1 MLAYLRLTLIC
12 WLIYL
17 AITANV
23 EPSNLVVG
31 LFIGFAI
38 AVILRPMSQPLSLRR
53 LPAALFN
60 LAKYTVW
67 LAIDIIRNGIRVAR
81 IVLDPKLPIRPGII
95 AIQAGMKSELGIA
108 LSAHAITVTP
118 GEQVVEIGDDG
129 VMYTHCLDAVS
140 SAEGAEEAQRKRR
153 AMLTSIFE

>member
-17 AITANV
+17 AITANF
-23 EPSNLVVG
+23 ELSNLVVG
-31 LFIGFAI
+31 LLIGLAI
-38 AVILRPMSQPLSLRR
+38 ALILRPMSQALSLRR
-53 LPAALFN
+53 LPGALFN

-67 LAIDIIRNGIRVAR
+67 LGIDIIRNGIRVAR

-95 AIQAGMKSELGIA
+95 AIQAGMKSELGVA

-129 VMYTHCLDAVS
+129 VMYTHCLDAIA

-153 AMLTSIFE
+153 AMLESIFE

>member
-1 MLAYLRLTLIC
+1 MLVNLRLILIC

-17 AITANV
+17 AITANL
-23 EPSNLVVG
+23 EPANLVVG
-31 LFIGFAI
+31 LLVGVAI
-38 AVILRPMSQPLSLRR
+38 ALILRPVSQPLSPRR

-60 LAKYTVW
+60 LARYTVW
-67 LAIDIIRNGIRVAR
+67 LGIDIIRNGIRVAR

-95 AIQAGMKSELGIA
+95 AIQAGMKSELGVA

-118 GEQVVEIGDDG
+118 GEQVVEIGEDG
-129 VMYTHCLDAVS
+129 VMYTHCLDVVS

-153 AMLTSIFE
+153 AMLESIFE

>member
-1 MLAYLRLTLIC
+1 MLAYARLVIIC

-17 AITANV
+17 ALTANP

-31 LFIGFAI
+31 LLIGLAVTAI
-38 AVILRPMSQPLSLRR
+38 VRPAGQPLSIRR

-60 LAKYTVW
+60 LLLYAIW
-67 LAIDIIRNGIRVAR
+67 LSIDIIRNGIRVAR

-95 AIQAGMKSELGIA
+95 AVQAGMKSELGVA

-118 GEQVVEIGDDG
+118 GEQVVEIGEDG
-129 VMYTHCLDAVS
+129 TMYVHCLDVVN
-140 SAEGAEEAQRKRR
+140 SAAGAEEAQRKRR
-153 AMLTSIFE
+153 AMLQSIFE

>member
-1 MLAYLRLTLIC
+1 MLVNLRLILIC

-17 AITANV
+17 AITANL
-23 EPSNLVVG
+23 EPANLVVG
-31 LFIGFAI
+31 LLVGVAI
-38 AVILRPMSQPLSLRR
+38 ALILRPVSQPLSPRR

-60 LAKYTVW
+60 LARYAVW
-67 LAIDIIRNGIRVAR
+67 LGIDIIRNGIRVAR

-95 AIQAGMKSELGIA
+95 AIQAGMKSELGVA

-118 GEQVVEIGDDG
+118 GEQVVEIGEDG
-129 VMYTHCLDAVS
+129 VMYTHCLDVVS

-153 AMLTSIFE
+153 AMLESIFE

>member
-17 AITANV
+17 AVTANF
-23 EPSNLVVG
+23 ELSNLIVG
-31 LFIGFAI
+31 LLIGFAI
-38 AVILRPMSQPLSLRR
+38 AVILRPVSQPLSLRR

-60 LAKYTVW
+60 LVRYTAW
-67 LAIDIIRNGIRVAR
+67 LGVDIIRNGIRVAR

-95 AIQAGMKSELGIA
+95 AIQAGMKSELGVA

-129 VMYTHCLDAVS
+129 VMYTHCLDAVT

-153 AMLTSIFE
+153 AMLESIFE

>member
-1 MLAYLRLTLIC
+1 MLAYWRLTLIC

-17 AITANV
+17 AVTANF
-23 EPSNLVVG
+23 ELANLVVG
-31 LFIGFAI
+31 LLIGWVIAAI
-38 AVILRPMSQPLSLRR
+38 LKPASQSLSLRR

-60 LAKYTVW
+60 LAKYTAW
-67 LAIDIIRNGIRVAR
+67 LAVDIIRNGIRVAR

-95 AIQAGMKSELGIA
+95 AIPAGMKSELGVA

-129 VMYTHCLDAVS
+129 VMYVHCLDVVT
-140 SAEGAEEAQRKRR
+140 SAAGAEEAQRKRR
-153 AMLTSIFE
+153 AMLQRIFE

>member
-17 AITANV
+17 AITANI

-31 LFIGFAI
+31 LLIGAAI
-38 AVILRPMSQPLSLRR
+38 ALILRPVSQPMSLRR
-53 LPAALFN
+53 LPVALFN
-60 LAKYTVW
+60 LTRYTLW
-67 LAIDIIRNGIRVAR
+67 LGVDIIRNGIKVAR

-95 AIQAGMKSELGIA
+95 AIRSGMKSELGIA

-129 VMYTHCLDAVS
+129 VMYTHCLDAVT
-140 SAEGAEEAQRKRR
+140 SAESADEAQRNRR
-153 AMLTSIFE
+153 AMLEKIFE